1 VEEQYRKFM
10 TFDYNGRLIQ
20 MACIPFG
27 WNASPWA
34 FCTAMQVFTRRLR
47 SPTAPT
53 AAALKTAVKSEL
65 EPLWV
70 GGRRVQCWSVTSDHE
85 ELRLLPY
92 MDDFILFAPTR
103 AKALQARAR
112 VQAVLDDLGLSRHPS
127 KGQWDPTQRLDHLG
141 ICISLE
147 KTAMFFVPVGRLE
160 KIRKMAHALIC
171 RAKRN
176 RRLLPAM
183 AIAGFTGLVQSVY
196 FAIPVAKLYLRSSHD
211 MLRTCGLQHRR
222 CETWSGGRR
231 WSQNGTAARYIAAR

>member
-1 VEEQYRKFM
+1 
-10 TFDYNGRLIQ
+10 
-20 MACIPFG
+20 
-27 WNASPWA
+27 
-34 FCTAMQVFTRRLR
+34 MQVFTRRLR

-53 AAALKTAVKSEL
+53 AAALKSAVKSEL

-70 GGRRVQCWSVTSDHE
+70 GGRRVRCWSVTSDHE
-85 ELRLLPY
+85 ELRILPY

-112 VQAVLDDLGLSRHPS
+112 VQAVLDHLGLSRHPS

-147 KTAMFFVPVGRLE
+147 KIVMFFVPVGRLE

-176 RRLLPAM
+176 RRLLPAG

-196 FAIPVAKLYLRSSHD
+196 LAIPVAKLYLRSLHD
-211 MLRTCGLQHRR
+211 MLKTKTSLASNVRASAQALRDL
-222 CETWSGGRR
+222 EWWSTLESKWNGREIYRSPVNAHLHTHVFLKMQLKNWPR
-231 WSQNGTAARYIAAR
+231 WL